1 MIEKINASRTRMEE
15 VEVFGI
21 PALFT
26 PHRVSRATVH
36 LELFCY
42 EMQVPSTVSRGR
54 FRLTDDAG
62 EAFYATVLTPF
73 PVELP
78 EQGGRIMENGDFVSE
93 SGAGFYTP
101 AEFEEKYLS
110 PDYDPPHRA
119 ERYGKTD

>member
-15 VEVFGI
+15 VEIFGI

-26 PHRVSRATVH
+26 PHRVSRATIH
-36 LELFCY
+36 LGIFCY
-42 EMQVPSTVSRGR
+42 EMQVASIPGKGL
-54 FRLTDDAG
+54 FRLTEDAG
-62 EAFYATVLTPF
+62 EAFYATILTPV

-78 EQGGRIMENGDFVSE
+78 EQGWRSIDAGDFITGL
-93 SGAGFYTP
+93 GAAFLTP

-110 PDYDPPHRA
+110 PDYDQPHRA

>member
-15 VEVFGI
+15 VEIFGI

-26 PHRVSRATVH
+26 PHRVSRTTVH
-36 LELFCY
+36 LGIFCY
-42 EMQVPSTVSRGR
+42 EMQVSTAPGEH

-62 EAFYATVLTPF
+62 EAFYATILTPF

-78 EQGGRIMENGDFVSE
+78 EDGGRVMEDGDFYSGI
-93 SGAGFYTP
+93 GAGFYTP

-119 ERYGKTD
+119 ERYGKAD